1 MVDEASGIEWPT
13 PVSQLRGP
21 RLLKRTDGRPWSSAL
36 EPVIRDTATLPPEV
50 DLGLG
55 QLDWLI
61 TAALSELMRHP
72 LPKYVIHLGPDELSN
87 LDEVAFASFAI
98 GHRAERLVQCVEL
111 SAGALDNLER
121 GSLQLA
127 AVAARAL
134 FEIAATSWDVHST
147 LTAIWPNIHGRPD
160 AIVAIVREADSDLWQ
175 ALWKARVGTR
185 RSSLMEQNW
194 PAATNVMTRLG
205 RFGAQD
211 VAFAETVTQVYEWLC
226 DATHPNVESQAVLWR
241 RGGRDS
247 HGRQLV
253 EFDPVASQSPVKL
266 AILDAVCISYKVII
280 QYCRDL
286 WWIAAETACA
296 SSATRDVDPGLGIPR
311 PRSDKDP
318 CCCGS
323 GITATACDHP
333 EPELLSAE
341 WSSSRSGRPAV
352 RALFHQRGSAPGS
365 VCPSHKTAA

>member
-1 MVDEASGIEWPT
+1 
-13 PVSQLRGP
+13 
-21 RLLKRTDGRPWSSAL
+21 
-36 EPVIRDTATLPPEV
+36 V

-55 QLDWLI
+55 ELDWLI
-61 TAALSELMRHP
+61 SAALSELVRYS

-87 LDEVAFASFAI
+87 LDEVAFVSLVI

-111 SAGALDNLER
+111 SAGALDNLEH

-147 LTAIWPNIHGRPD
+147 LTAIWPKIHGCPD
-160 AIVAIVREADSDLWQ
+160 AIAAIFREADSDLWQ
-175 ALWKARVGTR
+175 ALWKARFGTR
-185 RSSLMEQNW
+185 HSFLMEQNW

-205 RFGAQD
+205 RFGAED

-247 HGRQLV
+247 HGRQLIK
-253 EFDPVASQSPVKL
+253 FDPAASQSPVKL
-266 AILDAVCISYKVII
+266 AVLDAVCISYKVIL

-286 WWIAAETACA
+286 WWIAAEAACA
-296 SSATRDVDPGLGIPR
+296 SSKTWDADPGLGIPR
-311 PRSDKDP
+311 PGSGEDP

-323 GITATACDHP
+323 GTATAACDHP
-333 EPELLSAE
+333 EPALLSAE
-341 WSSSRSGRPAV
+341 WSSSRN
-352 RALFHQRGSAPGS
+352 Q
-365 VCPSHKTAA
+365 

>member
-111 SAGALDNLER
+111 SAGALDNLEH

-241 RGGRDS
+241 RAGRDS
-247 HGRQLV
+247 HGRQRV

-341 WSSSRSGRPAV
+341 WLSSRSGRPAV

>member
-1 MVDEASGIEWPT
+1 MVDEGSGIEWPT
-13 PVSQLRGP
+13 AVSQLRGL
-21 RLLKRTDGRPWSSAL
+21 RLLRRTDGRPWSSVL
-36 EPVIRDTATLPPEV
+36 EPVIRDTAALPPQE

-55 QLDWLI
+55 ELDWLI
-61 TAALSELMRHP
+61 SVALSEIIRYP
-72 LPKYVIHLGPDELSN
+72 LPKYVIHLGPDEFPN
-87 LDEVAFASFAI
+87 LDEVAFASFVI

-111 SAGALDNLER
+111 GAGALDNLEQ

-147 LTAIWPNIHGRPD
+147 LTAVWSNIHGRPD
-160 AIVAIVREADSDLWQ
+160 AIVATVREADGDLWQ

-185 RSSLMEQNW
+185 RSFLMEQNW
-194 PAATNVMTRLG
+194 PPATNVMTRLG
-205 RFGAQD
+205 RFGAED

-253 EFDPVASQSPVKL
+253 EFDPAASESPVKL
-266 AILDAVCISYKVII
+266 AVLDAVRISYKVIL

-296 SSATRDVDPGLGIPR
+296 FSVTRDVDPGLGIPR
-311 PRSDKDP
+311 PGSGEKA

-323 GITATACDHP
+323 GIAAATCNHP
-333 EPELLSAE
+333 EPALLSAE
-341 WSSSRSGRPAV
+341 WSSSRN
-352 RALFHQRGSAPGS
+352 Q
-365 VCPSHKTAA
+365 